1 MKRCISVTIECPFA
15 VPCDSV
21 NILCWREKQFD
32 MKEPRVMRSEVVWI
46 DPANGDST
54 APSTTPEATQGSHA
68 GGGNELGD
76 RF

>member
-21 NILCWREKQFD
+21 NILCWCEKQFRD

-54 APSTTPEATQGSHA
+54 APSTTPEA
-68 GGGNELGD
+68 NESGES
-76 RF
+76 RGRRE